1 MKRKRFRPLGSG
13 KTGRIN
19 KGARDR
25 EMGGGAVL
33 RQCNACDREKP
44 LGEFPI
50 NSAAKRGRRY
60 VCTQCWRPQHAAS
73 ERRRRSLRTA
83 RRERILLA
91 RKAAA

>member
-1 MKRKRFRPLGSG
+1 MKRKRFRQLGSG

-25 EMGGGAVL
+25 EVNGFVM

-44 LGEFPI
+44 IDAFPI
-50 NSAAKRGRRY
+50 SSASRRGRRY
-60 VCTQCWRPQHAAS
+60 VCAQCWRPQHAAS
-73 ERRRRSLRTA
+73 ERRRRALRAA
-83 RRERILLA
+83 RRERIIA